1 MTAEEL
7 YLANERLAHWVL
19 AKYYSRRQM
28 DEDLQQVAR
37 LGLWKA
43 CVGFKESSGFTFSS
57 YASRVML
64 NELSNYFRDA
74 SRTYR
79 DNYSDISINTIVS
92 DDGTTLEMAL
102 PGDMDVQFMDLNGFW
117 KSLTSKEKKIVK
129 MLMNGLTNREIGKIM
144 GVSNQRIS
152 EIRLKAKQKFLNYI

>member
-79 DNYSDISINTIVS
+79 DNYSDISLNTIVS

>member
-79 DNYSDISINTIVS
+79 DNYSDISLNTIVG

-152 EIRLKAKQKFLNYI
+152 EIRLKAKQKFLNCI

>member
-79 DNYSDISINTIVS
+79 DNYSDISLNTIVN
-92 DDGTTLEMAL
+92 DDGTTLEMTL

-129 MLMNGLTNREIGKIM
+129 MLMNGLTNQEIGKIM
-144 GVSNQRIS
+144 GVSNQSIS
-152 EIRLKAKQKFLNYI
+152 EIRRKAKQKFLNYI

>member
-37 LGLWKA
+37 IGLWKA

-79 DNYSDISINTIVS
+79 DNYSDISLNTIVS

-102 PGDMDVQFMDLNGFW
+102 PGDMDVQFMDLNGLW

>member
-79 DNYSDISINTIVS
+79 DNYSDISLNTIVS

-129 MLMNGLTNREIGKIM
+129 MLMNDLTNQEIGKIM

>member
-7 YLANERLAHWVL
+7 YLANERLAYWVL

-28 DEDLQQVAR
+28 DEDLQQIAK

-43 CVGFKESSGFTFSS
+43 CVSFKEDSGFTFSS

-74 SRTYR
+74 SRTCR
-79 DNYSDISINTIVS
+79 DNYSDISLSTIVS
-92 DDGTTLEMAL
+92 DDGMTLEMAL
-102 PGDMDVQFMDLNGFW
+102 PGDMDVQFMDFNGFW

-129 MLMNGLTNREIGKIM
+129 MLMNGFTNREIGKIT
-144 GVSNQRIS
+144 GVSGQRIS
-152 EIRLKAKQKFLNYI
+152 EIRLKAKQKFLNCI

>member
-7 YLANERLAHWVL
+7 YLANERLAYWVL
-19 AKYYSRRQM
+19 AKYYSRRQT

-43 CVGFKESSGFTFSS
+43 CVNFKEDSGFTFSS

-74 SRTYR
+74 SRTCR
-79 DNYSDISINTIVS
+79 DNYSDMSLSTIVS
-92 DDGTTLEMAL
+92 DDGMTLEMAL

-117 KSLTSKEKKIVK
+117 KSLTFKEKKIVK
-129 MLMNGLTNREIGKIM
+129 MLMNGLTNQEIGKIM

>member
-7 YLANERLAHWVL
+7 YLTNERLVYWVL

-74 SRTYR
+74 SRTCR
-79 DNYSDISINTIVS
+79 DNYSDISLSTIVS
-92 DDGTTLEMAL
+92 DDGMTLEMAL
-102 PGDMDVQFMDLNGFW
+102 PGDIDVQFMDLNGFW
-117 KSLTSKEKKIVK
+117 KSLTSKEKKIVT
-129 MLMNGLTNREIGKIM
+129 MLMQGLTNREIGKNI
-144 GVSNQRIS
+144 GVSNQRVS

>member
-43 CVGFKESSGFTFSS
+43 CVGFKEDFGFTFSS

-64 NELSNYFRDA
+64 NELNNYFRDEH
-74 SRTYR
+74 RLLR
-79 DNYSDISINTIVS
+79 DNYSDISLSTVVGDN
-92 DDGTTLEMAL
+92 GMTLEMAL
-102 PGDMDVQFMDLNGFW
+102 PGDTGVQFMDLKGFW
-117 KSLTSKEKKIVK
+117 ESLTSRERKIVR
-129 MLMNGLTNREIGKIM
+129 MLMDGLTNREIGKNM

-152 EIRLKAKQKFLNYI
+152 EIRLKAKQKFLNYV

>member
-1 MTAEEL
+1 
-7 YLANERLAHWVL
+7 
-19 AKYYSRRQM
+19 
-28 DEDLQQVAR
+28 
-37 LGLWKA
+37 
-43 CVGFKESSGFTFSS
+43 
-57 YASRVML
+57 
-64 NELSNYFRDA
+64 
-74 SRTYR
+74 
-79 DNYSDISINTIVS
+79 
-92 DDGTTLEMAL
+92 MAL

>member
-19 AKYYSRRQM
+19 AKYYSRQQM

-74 SRTYR
+74 SRIYR
-79 DNYSDISINTIVS
+79 DNYSDISLNTIVS

>member
-43 CVGFKESSGFTFSS
+43 CIGFKEGSGFTFSS

-64 NELSNYFRDA
+64 NELNNYFRDS
-74 SRTYR
+74 SRIYR
-79 DNYSDISINTIVS
+79 DNYSDISLNTIVS

-117 KSLTSKEKKIVK
+117 KSLTSKEKKIVT
-129 MLMNGLTNREIGKIM
+129 MLMQGLTNRQIGNSIA
-144 GVSNQRIS
+144 VSNQRVS

>member
-28 DEDLQQVAR
+28 DEDSQQVASI
-37 LGLWKA
+37 GLWKA

-57 YASRVML
+57 DASRVML
-64 NELSNYFRDA
+64 NERNNYFRDS
-74 SRTYR
+74 SRIYR
-79 DNYSDISINTIVS
+79 DNYSDISLNTIVS

-129 MLMNGLTNREIGKIM
+129 MLMNGLTNREIGKSM

>member
-1 MTAEEL
+1 MTPEEL

-19 AKYYSRRQM
+19 AKYYYRRQM

-43 CVGFKESSGFTFSS
+43 CISFKEGSEFTFSS

-64 NELSNYFRDA
+64 NELSNYFRNA
-74 SRTYR
+74 SRTCR
-79 DNYSDISINTIVS
+79 DNYSDISLSTIVS
-92 DDGTTLEMAL
+92 DDGMTLEMAL

-117 KSLTSKEKKIVK
+117 KSLTSKEKKIVT
-129 MLMNGLTNREIGKIM
+129 MLMQGLTNREIGKII

>member
-19 AKYYSRRQM
+19 AKYYSCRQM

-74 SRTYR
+74 SRAYR
-79 DNYSDISINTIVS
+79 DNYSDISLNTIVS

>member
-79 DNYSDISINTIVS
+79 DNYSDISLNTIVS
-92 DDGTTLEMAL
+92 DNGTTLEMAL

>member
-37 LGLWKA
+37 IGLWKA

-79 DNYSDISINTIVS
+79 DNYSDISLNTIVS

>member
-37 LGLWKA
+37 IGLWKA

-64 NELSNYFRDA
+64 NELNNYFRDA
-74 SRTYR
+74 SRIYR
-79 DNYSDISINTIVS
+79 DNYSDISLNTIVS

-102 PGDMDVQFMDLNGFW
+102 PGDMDVQFMDWNGFW

>member
-1 MTAEEL
+1 MTPEEL
-7 YLANERLAHWVL
+7 YLANERLAHWIL
-19 AKYYSRRQM
+19 AKYYYRRQM

-43 CVGFKESSGFTFSS
+43 CIGFKEGSGFTFSS

-74 SRTYR
+74 SRTCR
-79 DNYSDISINTIVS
+79 DNYSDISLSTIVS
-92 DDGTTLEMAL
+92 DDGMTLEMAL

-117 KSLTSKEKKIVK
+117 KSLTSKEKKIVT
-129 MLMNGLTNREIGKIM
+129 MLMQGLTNREIGKNI
-144 GVSNQRIS
+144 GVSNQRVS

>member
-37 LGLWKA
+37 IGLWKA

-64 NELSNYFRDA
+64 NELNNYFRDS
-74 SRTYR
+74 SRIYR
-79 DNYSDISINTIVS
+79 DNYSDISLNTIVS

-117 KSLTSKEKKIVK
+117 KSLTSKEKKIVA
-129 MLMNGLTNREIGKIM
+129 MLMQGLTNREIGKNI
-144 GVSNQRIS
+144 GVSNQRVS

>member
-37 LGLWKA
+37 IGLWKA

-57 YASRVML
+57 YASRIML

-79 DNYSDISINTIVS
+79 DNYSDISLNTIVS

>member
-1 MTAEEL
+1 MTPEEL

-37 LGLWKA
+37 IGLWKA

-57 YASRVML
+57 YASRIML

-79 DNYSDISINTIVS
+79 DNYSDISLNTIVS
-92 DDGTTLEMAL
+92 DDGMTLEMAL
-102 PGDMDVQFMDLNGFW
+102 PGDMDVRFMDFNGFW

-129 MLMNGLTNREIGKIM
+129 MLMNGLTNQEIGKIM